1 MFEKFFSNHPY
12 ALMALIITVFAA
24 MMIAMFANTGEKT
37 PVTCQQVSEVLD
49 DLYYITQ
56 DSTEFYKQQ
65 NSNLKASVYADNGNV
80 KFNFFE
86 FTDDS
91 DAQAM
96 FNGAHSQIV
105 EEGHEG
111 INRWK
116 AGYNNYTMY
125 STLSSDNVYY
135 IVIRVGNTGI
145 YAYCDYEYKS
155 QLDSVLVT
163 IDYGSTTKKK

>member
-12 ALMALIITVFAA
+12 ALLALIITVFAA

-37 PVTCQQVSEVLD
+37 PVTTQQVSEVLED
-49 DLYYITQ
+49 SYYVTQ

-65 NSNLKASVYADNGNV
+65 NSNLKASIYADNGNV

-111 INRWK
+111 INRWTE
-116 AGYNNYTMY
+116 GYNNYVMY
-125 STLSSDNVYY
+125 STLSSDDVYY

-163 IDYGSTTKKK
+163 IDYC

>member
-24 MMIAMFANTGEKT
+24 MMIAMFANTGEVT
-37 PVTCQQVSEVLD
+37 PATCQQVSEVLD
-49 DLYYITQ
+49 DLNYKTE
-56 DSTEFYKQQ
+56 DSTEYYKQQ

-91 DAQAM
+91 NAQAM

-111 INRWK
+111 IRRWSE
-116 AGYNNYTMY
+116 GYNNYVMY
-125 STLSSDNVYY
+125 ATLSHDNVYY
-135 IVIRVGNTGI
+135 TVIRVGNTGI
-145 YAYCDYEYKS
+145 YAYCDDEYTQELGEIFEKIGYPKS
-155 QLDSVLVT
+155 
-163 IDYGSTTKKK
+163 